1 VTSWFAVRRERT
13 APVLR
18 RTLPIVLVLV
28 AACSSS
34 PVANGPA
41 VEEVSGTMPKLAG
54 STLTGDALGPRDY
67 AGRVLV
73 VNFWATSC
81 VPCRR
86 ELPVLSAAHTAAG
99 EDGPFVVGVNFREGS
114 SIAGGYLDELSVT
127 FPSLRD
133 PDGSLAYRFG
143 VPFLPTT
150 FLVDTDGRLRFR
162 VTGEIDAATLDELVA
177 EISAA

>member
-1 VTSWFAVRRERT
+1 MRRALPVVFA
-13 APVLR
+13 L
-18 RTLPIVLVLV
+18 LS
-28 AACSSS
+28 ACSSP
-34 PVANGPA
+34 PVSDGPA
-41 VEEVSGTMPKLAG
+41 VEEVSGTMPRLADT
-54 STLTGDALGPRDY
+54 TLTGDALGPRDY

-114 SIAGGYLDELSVT
+114 SIAREYLDDLGVT
-127 FPSLRD
+127 YPSLRD
-133 PDGSLAYRFG
+133 PDGSLAHRFG

-150 FLVDTDGRLRFR
+150 ILIDADGRLRYR
-162 VTGEIDAATLDELVA
+162 VTGEVDAATLDELVA

>member
-1 VTSWFAVRRERT
+1 MRAL
-13 APVLR
+13 PVLFA
-18 RTLPIVLVLV
+18 LLV
-28 AACSSS
+28 ACSSP
-34 PVANGPA
+34 PVPDGPA
-41 VEEVSGTMPKLAG
+41 VEELTGTMPRLADT
-54 STLTGDALGPRDY
+54 TLAGDALGPRDY

-114 SIAGGYLDELSVT
+114 SVAREYLDELGVT
-127 FPSLRD
+127 YPSLRD

-150 FLVDTDGRLRFR
+150 ILIDADGRLRYR
-162 VTGEIDAATLDELVA
+162 VTGEVDAATLDELVA

>member
-1 VTSWFAVRRERT
+1 MRAL
-13 APVLR
+13 PVLFA
-18 RTLPIVLVLV
+18 LLV
-28 AACSSS
+28 ACSSP
-34 PVANGPA
+34 PVPDGPA
-41 VEEVSGTMPKLAG
+41 VEELSGTMPRLADT
-54 STLTGDALGPRDY
+54 TLAGDALGPRDY

-86 ELPVLSAAHTAAG
+86 ELPVLSAAHMAAG

-114 SIAGGYLDELSVT
+114 SVAREYLDELGVT
-127 FPSLRD
+127 YPSLRD

-150 FLVDTDGRLRFR
+150 ILIDADGRLRYR
-162 VTGEIDAATLDELVA
+162 VTGEVDAATLDELVA

>member
-1 VTSWFAVRRERT
+1 MRAL
-13 APVLR
+13 PVLFA
-18 RTLPIVLVLV
+18 LLV
-28 AACSSS
+28 ACSSP
-34 PVANGPA
+34 PVPDGPA
-41 VEEVSGTMPKLAG
+41 VEELSGTMPRLADT
-54 STLTGDALGPRDY
+54 TLAGDALGPRDY

-114 SIAGGYLDELSVT
+114 SVAREYLDELGVT
-127 FPSLRD
+127 YPSLRD

-150 FLVDTDGRLRFR
+150 ILIDADGRLRYR
-162 VTGEIDAATLDELVA
+162 VTGEVDAATLDELVA

>member
-1 VTSWFAVRRERT
+1 MRRERT

-18 RTLPIVLVLV
+18 RTLPIVLALL
-28 AACSSS
+28 AACSSP
-34 PVANGPA
+34 PVGNGPA
-41 VEEVSGTMPKLAG
+41 VEEVSGTMPRLAG
-54 STLTGDALGPRDY
+54 STLTGDALGPQDY

-99 EDGPFVVGVNFREGS
+99 EDGPFVVGVNFREGT
-114 SIAGGYLDELSVT
+114 SIASGYLDELRVT

-150 FLVDTDGRLRFR
+150 FLIDPDGRLRYR
-162 VTGEIDAATLDELVA
+162 ITGEVDVEILDELVA